1 MATEQQMREMG
12 DQIDG
17 VKRANP
23 WDGLKYMERAALL
36 EREVGWDG
44 FDAGDRFDVI
54 ENVLRG
60 KDRSGWLDGIPT
72 TEEKTAREDAI
83 WAEAARR
90 GNGSPNSEPYF
101 RRDGIGAAQDF
112 IAALKRTEDFV
123 RLDDGHVVSEWLDR
137 PEGDFTRLGSWDR
150 LEERDKLA
158 AVMVS
163 DATEMLGGDD
173 IRALLTREID
183 FTRVPRDAQRE
194 WLGEVYHDAR
204 EDKAELRSSEMA
216 ESHEDRGRA
225 DRLAEFSAWIEE
237 WRRKGAD
244 SEGAKSTEEEKLRKL
259 FWESCTVSNGFTVP
273 GADVLAAIERNVDYA
288 GLPAVQREMLEELR
302 ARLDARQFD
311 GPQAEQRDVVGPVLS
326 QAVDAGFFEESLR
339 IAKES
344 QERPWAEIPED
355 RKVRQ
360 LIEMARDSGAWVDWD
375 FDGTTPGT
383 HVLDTIEREVDYAKL
398 SPWRREGLERLRDQ
412 VDREELAGEKPYAA
426 DRSDRAGYALRTT
439 ELEAIIQDYRHF
451 GDTAQRPVQLP
462 WAELRE
468 EEKLDRLERAIGFLN
483 LVGESKTVDIINR
496 EVDLASVPEDRRRAI
511 EETGAF
517 DRVVADLPRRWH
529 EDGHGDGMET
539 WDDQSDL
546 EKIGYLA
553 GYAVKHEAPY
563 WRFLDAAGRIL
574 GLEPG
579 QEFTRDELH
588 ELGRQFRWAR
598 GDFSADGPARA
609 IRSRHGPGRSGAN
622 IRSGISRITH
632 KPCSISFA
640 ELPIRPFPKL
650 IRGWRPWRRIASI
663 RSSP

>member
-60 KDRSGWLDGIPT
+60 KDRSGVAGRHPDDR
-72 TEEKTAREDAI
+72 RENRPRGCDLG
-83 WAEAARR
+83 RGLVR

-101 RRDGIGAAQDF
+101 RRDGIGACEGSRSPR
-112 IAALKRTEDFV
+112 LKRTEDFV

-173 IRALLTREID
+173 IRALLHAGEID

-225 DRLAEFSAWIEE
+225 DRLAEFEPRGSRSGVARW
-237 WRRKGAD
+237 AD

-273 GADVLAAIERNVDYA
+273 GVDALAAIERNVDYA

-302 ARLDARQFD
+302 AARLDARQFD

-360 LIEMARDSGAWVDWD
+360 LIDRTAGFGSLGGLGFRRDDAGDATSGHDRARGRLREALPMAA
-375 FDGTTPGT
+375 
-383 HVLDTIEREVDYAKL
+383 
-398 SPWRREGLERLRDQ
+398 EGLERLRDQ
-412 VDREELAGEKPYAA
+412 VDREEAAGEKPYAA
-426 DRSDRAGYALRTT
+426 DRERPRRIRPADDRAGGHHPGLQAFRRHRPTAGPTSLGGTPRGG
-439 ELEAIIQDYRHF
+439 EAR
-451 GDTAQRPVQLP
+451 
-462 WAELRE
+462 
-468 EEKLDRLERAIGFLN
+468 
-483 LVGESKTVDIINR
+483 
-496 EVDLASVPEDRRRAI
+496 
-511 EETGAF
+511 
-517 DRVVADLPRRWH
+517 
-529 EDGHGDGMET
+529 
-539 WDDQSDL
+539 
-546 EKIGYLA
+546 
-553 GYAVKHEAPY
+553 
-563 WRFLDAAGRIL
+563 
-574 GLEPG
+574 
-579 QEFTRDELH
+579 
-588 ELGRQFRWAR
+588 
-598 GDFSADGPARA
+598 PARA
-609 IRSRHGPGRSGAN
+609 GDSAP
-622 IRSGISRITH
+622 
-632 KPCSISFA
+632 
-640 ELPIRPFPKL
+640 
-650 IRGWRPWRRIASI
+650 
-663 RSSP
+663 